1 MPTLWVN
8 ILRPFFMMHK
18 IVSGNKSWAKSDGI
32 EQVKEEKMVIEIIFQ
47 CKNNMKKNEGS
58 RQKKTL
64 QYQIRKYCFVN
75 TSHILLIPT

>member
-1 MPTLWVN
+1 
-8 ILRPFFMMHK
+8 MMHK

-58 RQKKTL
+58 RQTKTVT
-64 QYQIRKYCFVN
+64 ISN
-75 TSHILLIPT
+75 